1 MTVSP
6 RITPVHRR
14 AFTLVEVVATI
25 VVLATIGTVASGI
38 LFTAT
43 DGYLEARMTAQLHS
57 ELSIAMDRIV
67 RELRNI
73 QLDDTA
79 DDVAPDI
86 DAVTAT
92 SITWDDDYVIALSG
106 SDLMLTIDGG
116 AAAVLLSDVT
126 SFTIQGYDEDNSEL
140 AATLNGDD
148 CDDIRRASISVTIER
163 SGVSETLR
171 SKVFIRSTMHGA
183 GSGE

>member
-1 MTVSP
+1 MIVRP
-6 RITPVHRR
+6 RIAPGRR
-14 AFTLVEVVATI
+14 AFTLIEVVATI
-25 VVLATIGTVASGI
+25 VVLATVGTVASGI

-43 DGYLEARMTAQLHS
+43 DGYLEARMTAQLHT

-73 QLDDTA
+73 QLDGDA
-79 DDVAPDI
+79 SGVAPDI

-92 SITWDDDYVIALSG
+92 SITWDDDYVVAMSG
-106 SDLMLTIDGG
+106 SNLMLTIDGA
-116 AAAVLLSDVT
+116 AAAVLLSDIT
-126 SFTIQGYDEDNSEL
+126 SFSIQTYDEDNIAL
-140 AATLNGDD
+140 AATLGGED
-148 CDDIRRASISVTIER
+148 CDDIRRISISATIER
-163 SGVSETLR
+163 SGVSEMLR